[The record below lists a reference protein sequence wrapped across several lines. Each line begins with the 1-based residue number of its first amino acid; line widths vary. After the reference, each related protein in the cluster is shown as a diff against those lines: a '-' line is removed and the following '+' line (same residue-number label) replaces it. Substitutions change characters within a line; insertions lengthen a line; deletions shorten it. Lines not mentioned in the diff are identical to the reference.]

1 MEKELAFAIITTVLY
16 VILRCLEMKYIEKEW
31 KPVKLVVRDLL
42 MVFISALFSA
52 FIFVNYHQSFS
63 NFFSVLTDTAMMDS
77 SNMKVYTG
85 EPGF

>member
-16 VILRCLEMKYIEKEW
+16 VILCCLEMKYIEKEW
-31 KPVKLVVRDLL
+31 KPIRLLVRDTI
-42 MVFISALFSA
+42 MVFLSALVSSY
-52 FIFVNYHQSFS
+52 IFVNYHQSFS
-63 NFFSVLTDTAMMDS
+63 NFFNVITDTAMMDS